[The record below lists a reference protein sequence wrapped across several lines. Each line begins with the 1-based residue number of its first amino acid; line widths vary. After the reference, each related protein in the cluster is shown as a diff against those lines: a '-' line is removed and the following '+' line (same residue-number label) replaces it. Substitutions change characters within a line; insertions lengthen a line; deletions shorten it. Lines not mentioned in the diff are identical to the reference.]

1 MIQFNYLY
9 IPLLNKGLIKRE
21 ILYYVWFD
29 ASMVY
34 ELRSKRLPWNGV
46 SEGVDPHRGWFQTIN
61 YHLKY

>member
-46 SEGVDPHRGWFQTIN
+46 SEGVDPHRG
-61 YHLKY
+61 